1 MENTMTITNRLR
13 AASTP
18 GFLSVFALAISVMF
32 AGLSASC
39 AAPSL
44 VILAF
49 SATTAP
55 TLTASSASVPYSY
68 SFTNSSEV
76 ADSDGLP
83 VVIRLYRVTG
93 ATRVMA
99 AEGSVTLKAV
109 SGTGPYAFSI
119 STTLVAG
126 QYYVEFSFAD
136 DLGPQVIRTLEA
148 TLL

>member
-1 MENTMTITNRLR
+1 MENIMILIKRNAPAGKRSAR
-13 AASTP
+13 MGIAMAAAMVIGSL
-18 GFLSVFALAISVMF
+18 F
-32 AGLSASC
+32 ASC
-39 AAPSL
+39 SGPSL

-49 SATTAP
+49 SASTAP
-55 TLTASSASVPYSY
+55 TLTTTSASVPYSW
-68 SFTNSSEV
+68 SFTNSSEL

-99 AEGSVTLKAV
+99 AEGSVTLTAV

-119 STTLVAG
+119 STTLAAG
-126 QYYVEFSFAD
+126 QYYVEFAFAD

-148 TLL
+148 SL